1 MGGSGNRTA
10 WLAWL
15 ESERRYGA
23 NTLAAYESD
32 LDDYLGYAG
41 GDAGSAPPDRRRF
54 RGWLADMA
62 GRGLA
67 RTTVARRVSALRSFY
82 RFCGRTGRIDI
93 NDLSWLRAPR
103 PPKSVPKPVSE
114 EDARALLAAIFRRR
128 GDDWAKQRDFALLMM
143 LYGSGLRISEALDLT
158 RRDVP
163 LGDWL
168 RITGKG
174 GKIREVPMLPAIA
187 EAVVAYVGSG
197 PARSMAGQMRRSSSA
212 PAVTPSAH
220 GRRKGWWNHCGS
232 NSAFRR
238 MSHRM
243 RFATPLPRIFLET
256 EPIFVPFR
264 NCLAMPACRR
274 HSATPMWTRRICC
287 AFIARL
293 IPAPDRLA
301 CLQGG
306 VATYEWR
313 GRRRRARLLSPPR
326 SGLDGH
332 GRCGRYPLRTRRKPL
347 PWRIHG

>member
-1 MGGSGNRTA
+1 MGGSGNRKS

-32 LDDYLGYAG
+32 LDNYLGYAG
-41 GDAGSAPPDRRRF
+41 GDAVSAPPDRRRF

-103 PPKSVPKPVSE
+103 PPKSVPKPVSQ

-174 GKIREVPMLPAIA
+174 GKIREVPVLPAIA
-187 EAVVAYVGSG
+187 EAVAAYVGACPFDCG
-197 PARSMAGQMRRSSSA
+197 PDAPLFVSARGNAFGARAAQRLVESLRLELSL
-212 PAVTPSAH
+212 PAHVTPHALRH
-220 GRRKGWWNHCGS
+220 
-232 NSAFRR
+232 A
-238 MSHRM
+238 
-243 RFATPLPRIFLET
+243 FATHLLGNGADLRAIQELLGHASLSTTQRYTNVDEAHLLRLHRET
-256 EPIFVPFR
+256 
-264 NCLAMPACRR
+264 
-274 HSATPMWTRRICC
+274 H
-287 AFIARL
+287 
-293 IPAPDRLA
+293 
-301 CLQGG
+301 
-306 VATYEWR
+306 
-313 GRRRRARLLSPPR
+313 PR
-326 SGLDGH
+326 SG
-332 GRCGRYPLRTRRKPL
+332 
-347 PWRIHG
+347 

>member
-10 WLAWL
+10 WLTWL

-32 LDDYLGYAG
+32 LDDYLVYAG

-82 RFCGRTGRIDI
+82 RFCGRTGRVDIDE
-93 NDLSWLRAPR
+93 LAWLRAPR

-143 LYGSGLRISEALDLT
+143 LYGSGLRISEALELT

-174 GKIREVPMLPAIA
+174 GKIREVPVLPAIA
-187 EAVVAYVGSG
+187 EAVAAYVGACPFDGG
-197 PARSMAGQMRRSSSA
+197 PDAPLFVSARGNAFGARAAQRLVESLRLELSL
-212 PAVTPSAH
+212 PAHVTPHALRH
-220 GRRKGWWNHCGS
+220 
-232 NSAFRR
+232 A
-238 MSHRM
+238 
-243 RFATPLPRIFLET
+243 FATHLLGNGADLRAIQELLGHASLSTTQRYTNVDEAHLLRLHRET
-256 EPIFVPFR
+256 
-264 NCLAMPACRR
+264 
-274 HSATPMWTRRICC
+274 H
-287 AFIARL
+287 
-293 IPAPDRLA
+293 
-301 CLQGG
+301 
-306 VATYEWR
+306 
-313 GRRRRARLLSPPR
+313 PR
-326 SGLDGH
+326 SG
-332 GRCGRYPLRTRRKPL
+332 
-347 PWRIHG
+347 

>member
-1 MGGSGNRTA
+1 MGGGGNRTA

-41 GDAGSAPPDRRRF
+41 GDASSAPPDRRRF

-174 GKIREVPMLPAIA
+174 GKIREVPVLPAIA
-187 EAVVAYVGSG
+187 EAVAAYVGACPFNGG
-197 PARSMAGQMRRSSSA
+197 PDAPLFVSARGNAFGARAAQRLVESLRLELSL
-212 PAVTPSAH
+212 PAHVTPHALRH
-220 GRRKGWWNHCGS
+220 
-232 NSAFRR
+232 A
-238 MSHRM
+238 
-243 RFATPLPRIFLET
+243 FATHLLGNGADLRAIQELLGHASLSTTQRYTNVDEAHLLRLHRET
-256 EPIFVPFR
+256 
-264 NCLAMPACRR
+264 
-274 HSATPMWTRRICC
+274 H
-287 AFIARL
+287 
-293 IPAPDRLA
+293 
-301 CLQGG
+301 
-306 VATYEWR
+306 
-313 GRRRRARLLSPPR
+313 PR
-326 SGLDGH
+326 SG
-332 GRCGRYPLRTRRKPL
+332 
-347 PWRIHG
+347 

>member
-10 WLAWL
+10 WLTWL

-82 RFCGRTGRIDI
+82 RFCGRTGRVDIDE
-93 NDLSWLRAPR
+93 LSWLRAPR

-174 GKIREVPMLPAIA
+174 GKIREVPVLPAIA
-187 EAVVAYVGSG
+187 EAVAAYIGACPFDGG
-197 PARSMAGQMRRSSSA
+197 PDAPLFVSARGNAFGARAAQRLVESLRLELSL
-212 PAVTPSAH
+212 PAHVTPHALRH
-220 GRRKGWWNHCGS
+220 
-232 NSAFRR
+232 A
-238 MSHRM
+238 
-243 RFATPLPRIFLET
+243 FATHLLGNGADLRAIQELLGHASLSTTQRYTNVDEAHLLRLHRET
-256 EPIFVPFR
+256 
-264 NCLAMPACRR
+264 
-274 HSATPMWTRRICC
+274 H
-287 AFIARL
+287 
-293 IPAPDRLA
+293 
-301 CLQGG
+301 
-306 VATYEWR
+306 
-313 GRRRRARLLSPPR
+313 PR
-326 SGLDGH
+326 SG
-332 GRCGRYPLRTRRKPL
+332 
-347 PWRIHG
+347 

>member
-1 MGGSGNRTA
+1 MGGSGNHTA

-15 ESERRYGA
+15 KSERRYGA

-32 LDDYLGYAG
+32 LEDYLGYAR

-103 PPKSVPKPVSE
+103 PPKLVPKSVSE

-128 GDDWAKQRDFALLMM
+128 GEDWAKQRDFALLMM

-174 GKIREVPMLPAIA
+174 GKIREVPVLPAIA
-187 EAVVAYVGSG
+187 EAVAAYVGACPFDGG
-197 PARSMAGQMRRSSSA
+197 PSA
-212 PAVTPSAH
+212 PLFVSARGNAFGARAAQRLVESLRLELNLPAHVTPHALRH
-220 GRRKGWWNHCGS
+220 
-232 NSAFRR
+232 A
-238 MSHRM
+238 
-243 RFATPLPRIFLET
+243 FATHLLGNGADLRAIQELLGHASLSTTQRYTNVDEAHLLRLHRET
-256 EPIFVPFR
+256 
-264 NCLAMPACRR
+264 
-274 HSATPMWTRRICC
+274 H
-287 AFIARL
+287 
-293 IPAPDRLA
+293 
-301 CLQGG
+301 
-306 VATYEWR
+306 
-313 GRRRRARLLSPPR
+313 PR
-326 SGLDGH
+326 SG
-332 GRCGRYPLRTRRKPL
+332 
-347 PWRIHG
+347 

>member
-174 GKIREVPMLPAIA
+174 GKIREVPVLPAIA
-187 EAVVAYVGSG
+187 EAVAAYVGACPFDGG
-197 PARSMAGQMRRSSSA
+197 PDAPLFVSARGNAFGARAAQRLVESLRLELSL
-212 PAVTPSAH
+212 PAYVTPHALRH
-220 GRRKGWWNHCGS
+220 
-232 NSAFRR
+232 A
-238 MSHRM
+238 
-243 RFATPLPRIFLET
+243 FATHLLGNGADLRAIQELLGHASLSTTQRYTNVDEAHLLRLHRET
-256 EPIFVPFR
+256 
-264 NCLAMPACRR
+264 
-274 HSATPMWTRRICC
+274 H
-287 AFIARL
+287 
-293 IPAPDRLA
+293 
-301 CLQGG
+301 
-306 VATYEWR
+306 
-313 GRRRRARLLSPPR
+313 PR
-326 SGLDGH
+326 SG
-332 GRCGRYPLRTRRKPL
+332 
-347 PWRIHG
+347 

>member
-1 MGGSGNRTA
+1 MGSSGNRTA

-62 GRGLA
+62 RRGLA

-143 LYGSGLRISEALDLT
+143 LYGSGLHISEALDLT

-174 GKIREVPMLPAIA
+174 GKIREVPVLPAIA
-187 EAVVAYVGSG
+187 EAVAAYVGACPFDGG
-197 PARSMAGQMRRSSSA
+197 PDAPLFVSARGNAFGARAAQRLVESLRLELSL
-212 PAVTPSAH
+212 PAHVTPHALRH
-220 GRRKGWWNHCGS
+220 
-232 NSAFRR
+232 A
-238 MSHRM
+238 
-243 RFATPLPRIFLET
+243 FATHLLGNGADLRAIQELLGHASLSTTQRYTNVDEAHLLRLHRET
-256 EPIFVPFR
+256 
-264 NCLAMPACRR
+264 
-274 HSATPMWTRRICC
+274 H
-287 AFIARL
+287 
-293 IPAPDRLA
+293 
-301 CLQGG
+301 
-306 VATYEWR
+306 
-313 GRRRRARLLSPPR
+313 PR
-326 SGLDGH
+326 SG
-332 GRCGRYPLRTRRKPL
+332 
-347 PWRIHG
+347 

>member
-1 MGGSGNRTA
+1 MGGSGNRIA

-15 ESERRYGA
+15 ETERRYGA

-41 GDAGSAPPDRRRF
+41 GDADSVSPDRRRF

-62 GRGLA
+62 GRDLA

-143 LYGSGLRISEALDLT
+143 LYGSGLRVSEALDLT
-158 RRDVP
+158 RRDMP

-174 GKIREVPMLPAIA
+174 GKIREVPVLPAIA
-187 EAVVAYVGSG
+187 EAVAAYVGACPFDGG
-197 PARSMAGQMRRSSSA
+197 PDAPLFVSARGNAFGARAAQRLVESLRLELSL
-212 PAVTPSAH
+212 PAYVTPHALRH
-220 GRRKGWWNHCGS
+220 
-232 NSAFRR
+232 A
-238 MSHRM
+238 
-243 RFATPLPRIFLET
+243 FATHLLGNGADLRAIQELLGHASLSTTQRYTNVDEAHLLRLHRET
-256 EPIFVPFR
+256 
-264 NCLAMPACRR
+264 
-274 HSATPMWTRRICC
+274 H
-287 AFIARL
+287 
-293 IPAPDRLA
+293 
-301 CLQGG
+301 
-306 VATYEWR
+306 
-313 GRRRRARLLSPPR
+313 PR
-326 SGLDGH
+326 SG
-332 GRCGRYPLRTRRKPL
+332 
-347 PWRIHG
+347 

>member
-1 MGGSGNRTA
+1 MGVSGNRTA

-174 GKIREVPMLPAIA
+174 GKIREVPVLPAIA
-187 EAVVAYVGSG
+187 EAVAAYIGTCPFDGG
-197 PARSMAGQMRRSSSA
+197 PDAPLFVSARGNAFGARAAQRLVESLRLELSL
-212 PAVTPSAH
+212 PAHVTPHALRH
-220 GRRKGWWNHCGS
+220 
-232 NSAFRR
+232 A
-238 MSHRM
+238 
-243 RFATPLPRIFLET
+243 FATHLLGNGADLRAIQELLGHASLSTTQRYTNVDEAHLLRLHRET
-256 EPIFVPFR
+256 
-264 NCLAMPACRR
+264 
-274 HSATPMWTRRICC
+274 H
-287 AFIARL
+287 
-293 IPAPDRLA
+293 
-301 CLQGG
+301 
-306 VATYEWR
+306 
-313 GRRRRARLLSPPR
+313 PR
-326 SGLDGH
+326 SG
-332 GRCGRYPLRTRRKPL
+332 
-347 PWRIHG
+347 

>member
-10 WLAWL
+10 WLTWL

-41 GDAGSAPPDRRRF
+41 GDAGNALPDRRRF

-103 PPKSVPKPVSE
+103 PPKSVPKRVSE

-143 LYGSGLRISEALDLT
+143 LYGCGLRISEALDLT

-174 GKIREVPMLPAIA
+174 GKIREVPVLPAIA
-187 EAVVAYVGSG
+187 EAVAYYVGACPFDGG
-197 PARSMAGQMRRSSSA
+197 PDAPLFVSARGNAFGARAAQRLVESLRLELSL
-212 PAVTPSAH
+212 PAHVTPHALRH
-220 GRRKGWWNHCGS
+220 
-232 NSAFRR
+232 A
-238 MSHRM
+238 
-243 RFATPLPRIFLET
+243 FATHLLGNGADLRAIQELLGHASLSTTQRYTNVDEAHLLRLHRET
-256 EPIFVPFR
+256 
-264 NCLAMPACRR
+264 
-274 HSATPMWTRRICC
+274 H
-287 AFIARL
+287 
-293 IPAPDRLA
+293 
-301 CLQGG
+301 
-306 VATYEWR
+306 
-313 GRRRRARLLSPPR
+313 PR
-326 SGLDGH
+326 SG
-332 GRCGRYPLRTRRKPL
+332 
-347 PWRIHG
+347 

>member
-1 MGGSGNRTA
+1 MGSSGNRTA

-41 GDAGSAPPDRRRF
+41 GDTGSGPPDRRRF

-174 GKIREVPMLPAIA
+174 GKIREVPVLPAIA
-187 EAVVAYVGSG
+187 EAVAAYVGACPFDGG
-197 PARSMAGQMRRSSSA
+197 PDAPLFVSARGNAFGARAAQRLVESLRLELSL
-212 PAVTPSAH
+212 PAHVTPHALRH
-220 GRRKGWWNHCGS
+220 
-232 NSAFRR
+232 A
-238 MSHRM
+238 
-243 RFATPLPRIFLET
+243 FATHLLGNGADLRAIQELLGHASLSTTQRYTNVDEAHLLRLHRET
-256 EPIFVPFR
+256 
-264 NCLAMPACRR
+264 
-274 HSATPMWTRRICC
+274 H
-287 AFIARL
+287 
-293 IPAPDRLA
+293 
-301 CLQGG
+301 
-306 VATYEWR
+306 
-313 GRRRRARLLSPPR
+313 PR
-326 SGLDGH
+326 SG
-332 GRCGRYPLRTRRKPL
+332 
-347 PWRIHG
+347 

>member
-1 MGGSGNRTA
+1 MGGSGNHTA

-32 LDDYLGYAG
+32 LDDYLSYAG

-82 RFCGRTGRIDI
+82 RFCGRTGRFNI

-163 LGDWL
+163 LRDWL

-174 GKIREVPMLPAIA
+174 GKIREVPVLPAIA
-187 EAVVAYVGSG
+187 EAVAAYVGACPFDGG
-197 PARSMAGQMRRSSSA
+197 PDAPLFVSARGNAFGARAAQRLVESLRLELSL
-212 PAVTPSAH
+212 PAHVTPHALRH
-220 GRRKGWWNHCGS
+220 
-232 NSAFRR
+232 A
-238 MSHRM
+238 
-243 RFATPLPRIFLET
+243 FATHLLGNGADLRAIQELLGHASLSTTQRYTNVDEAHLLRLHRET
-256 EPIFVPFR
+256 
-264 NCLAMPACRR
+264 
-274 HSATPMWTRRICC
+274 H
-287 AFIARL
+287 
-293 IPAPDRLA
+293 
-301 CLQGG
+301 
-306 VATYEWR
+306 
-313 GRRRRARLLSPPR
+313 PR
-326 SGLDGH
+326 SG
-332 GRCGRYPLRTRRKPL
+332 
-347 PWRIHG
+347 

>member
-1 MGGSGNRTA
+1 MGGSGNRIA

-41 GDAGSAPPDRRRF
+41 GDAGSGPPDRRRF
-54 RGWLADMA
+54 RGGLANMA

-143 LYGSGLRISEALDLT
+143 LYGGGLRISEALDLT

-174 GKIREVPMLPAIA
+174 GKIREVPVLPAIA
-187 EAVVAYVGSG
+187 EAVAAYVGACPFDDG
-197 PARSMAGQMRRSSSA
+197 PNAPLFVSARGNAFGARAAQRLVESLRLELSL
-212 PAVTPSAH
+212 PAHVTPHALRH
-220 GRRKGWWNHCGS
+220 
-232 NSAFRR
+232 A
-238 MSHRM
+238 
-243 RFATPLPRIFLET
+243 FATHLLGNGADLRAIQELLGHASLSTTQRYTNVDEAHLLRLHRET
-256 EPIFVPFR
+256 
-264 NCLAMPACRR
+264 
-274 HSATPMWTRRICC
+274 H
-287 AFIARL
+287 
-293 IPAPDRLA
+293 
-301 CLQGG
+301 
-306 VATYEWR
+306 
-313 GRRRRARLLSPPR
+313 PR
-326 SGLDGH
+326 SG
-332 GRCGRYPLRTRRKPL
+332 
-347 PWRIHG
+347 

>member
-1 MGGSGNRTA
+1 MGGIGNRTA

-174 GKIREVPMLPAIA
+174 GKIREVPVLPAIA
-187 EAVVAYVGSG
+187 EAVAAYVGACPFDGG
-197 PARSMAGQMRRSSSA
+197 PDAPLFVSARGNAFGARAAQRLVESLRLELSL
-212 PAVTPSAH
+212 PAHVTPHALRH
-220 GRRKGWWNHCGS
+220 
-232 NSAFRR
+232 A
-238 MSHRM
+238 
-243 RFATPLPRIFLET
+243 FATHLLGNGADLRAIQELLGHASLSTTQRYTNVDEAHLLRLHRET
-256 EPIFVPFR
+256 
-264 NCLAMPACRR
+264 
-274 HSATPMWTRRICC
+274 H
-287 AFIARL
+287 
-293 IPAPDRLA
+293 
-301 CLQGG
+301 
-306 VATYEWR
+306 
-313 GRRRRARLLSPPR
+313 PR
-326 SGLDGH
+326 SG
-332 GRCGRYPLRTRRKPL
+332 
-347 PWRIHG
+347 

>member
-1 MGGSGNRTA
+1 MGGGGNRTA

-174 GKIREVPMLPAIA
+174 GKIREVPVLPAIA
-187 EAVVAYVGSG
+187 EAVAAYVGACPFDSG
-197 PARSMAGQMRRSSSA
+197 PDAPLFVSARGNAFGARAAQRLVESLRLELSL
-212 PAVTPSAH
+212 PAHVTPHALRH
-220 GRRKGWWNHCGS
+220 
-232 NSAFRR
+232 A
-238 MSHRM
+238 
-243 RFATPLPRIFLET
+243 FATHLLGNGADLRAIQELLGHASLSTTQRYTNVDEAHLLRLHRET
-256 EPIFVPFR
+256 
-264 NCLAMPACRR
+264 
-274 HSATPMWTRRICC
+274 H
-287 AFIARL
+287 
-293 IPAPDRLA
+293 
-301 CLQGG
+301 
-306 VATYEWR
+306 
-313 GRRRRARLLSPPR
+313 PR
-326 SGLDGH
+326 SG
-332 GRCGRYPLRTRRKPL
+332 
-347 PWRIHG
+347 

>member
-114 EDARALLAAIFRRR
+114 EEARALLAAIFRRR

-143 LYGSGLRISEALDLT
+143 LYGSGLRVSEALGLT

-174 GKIREVPMLPAIA
+174 GKIREVPVLPAIA
-187 EAVVAYVGSG
+187 EAVAAYVGACPFDGG
-197 PARSMAGQMRRSSSA
+197 PDAPLFVSARGNAFGARAAQRLVESLRLELSL
-212 PAVTPSAH
+212 PAHVTPHALRH
-220 GRRKGWWNHCGS
+220 
-232 NSAFRR
+232 A
-238 MSHRM
+238 
-243 RFATPLPRIFLET
+243 FATHLLGNGADLRAIQELLGHASLSTTQRYTNVDEAHLLRLHRET
-256 EPIFVPFR
+256 
-264 NCLAMPACRR
+264 
-274 HSATPMWTRRICC
+274 H
-287 AFIARL
+287 
-293 IPAPDRLA
+293 
-301 CLQGG
+301 
-306 VATYEWR
+306 
-313 GRRRRARLLSPPR
+313 PR
-326 SGLDGH
+326 SG
-332 GRCGRYPLRTRRKPL
+332 
-347 PWRIHG
+347 

>member
-1 MGGSGNRTA
+1 MGGSGNRKA

-32 LDDYLGYAG
+32 LSDYLGYAG
-41 GDAGSAPPDRRRF
+41 VDAGSAPPDRRRF

-174 GKIREVPMLPAIA
+174 GKIREVPVLPAIA
-187 EAVVAYVGSG
+187 EAVAAYVGACPFDGG
-197 PARSMAGQMRRSSSA
+197 PDAPLFVSARGNAFGARAAQRLVESLRLELSL
-212 PAVTPSAH
+212 PAHVTPHALRH
-220 GRRKGWWNHCGS
+220 
-232 NSAFRR
+232 A
-238 MSHRM
+238 
-243 RFATPLPRIFLET
+243 FATHLLGNGADLRAIQELLGHASLSTTQRYTNVDEAHLLRLHRET
-256 EPIFVPFR
+256 
-264 NCLAMPACRR
+264 
-274 HSATPMWTRRICC
+274 H
-287 AFIARL
+287 
-293 IPAPDRLA
+293 
-301 CLQGG
+301 
-306 VATYEWR
+306 
-313 GRRRRARLLSPPR
+313 PR
-326 SGLDGH
+326 SG
-332 GRCGRYPLRTRRKPL
+332 
-347 PWRIHG
+347 

>member
-1 MGGSGNRTA
+1 MGVSGNRTA

-32 LDDYLGYAG
+32 LDDYLSYAG

-174 GKIREVPMLPAIA
+174 GKIREVPVLPAIA
-187 EAVVAYVGSG
+187 EAVAAYIGTCPFDGG
-197 PARSMAGQMRRSSSA
+197 PDAPLFVSARGNAFGARAAQRLVESLRLELSL
-212 PAVTPSAH
+212 PAHVTPHALRH
-220 GRRKGWWNHCGS
+220 
-232 NSAFRR
+232 A
-238 MSHRM
+238 
-243 RFATPLPRIFLET
+243 FATHLLGNGADLRAIQELLGHASLSTTQRYTNVDEAHLLRLHRET
-256 EPIFVPFR
+256 
-264 NCLAMPACRR
+264 
-274 HSATPMWTRRICC
+274 H
-287 AFIARL
+287 
-293 IPAPDRLA
+293 
-301 CLQGG
+301 
-306 VATYEWR
+306 
-313 GRRRRARLLSPPR
+313 PR
-326 SGLDGH
+326 SG
-332 GRCGRYPLRTRRKPL
+332 
-347 PWRIHG
+347 

>member
-1 MGGSGNRTA
+1 MGGGGNRTA

-23 NTLAAYESD
+23 NTLSAYESD

-143 LYGSGLRISEALDLT
+143 LYGSGLRVSEALGLT
-158 RRDVP
+158 RRDAP

-174 GKIREVPMLPAIA
+174 GKIREVPVLPAIA
-187 EAVVAYVGSG
+187 EAVAAYVGACPFDGG
-197 PARSMAGQMRRSSSA
+197 PDAPLFVSARGNAFGARAAQRLVESLRLELSL
-212 PAVTPSAH
+212 PAHVTPHALRH
-220 GRRKGWWNHCGS
+220 
-232 NSAFRR
+232 A
-238 MSHRM
+238 
-243 RFATPLPRIFLET
+243 FATHLLGNGADLRAIQELLGHASLSTTQRYTNVDEAHLLRLHRET
-256 EPIFVPFR
+256 
-264 NCLAMPACRR
+264 
-274 HSATPMWTRRICC
+274 H
-287 AFIARL
+287 
-293 IPAPDRLA
+293 
-301 CLQGG
+301 
-306 VATYEWR
+306 
-313 GRRRRARLLSPPR
+313 PR
-326 SGLDGH
+326 SG
-332 GRCGRYPLRTRRKPL
+332 
-347 PWRIHG
+347 

>member
-41 GDAGSAPPDRRRF
+41 GDAGSGPPDRRRF

-67 RTTVARRVSALRSFY
+67 RATVARRGSALRSFY

-114 EDARALLAAIFRRR
+114 EGARALLAAIFRRR

-143 LYGSGLRISEALDLT
+143 LYGGGLRISEALDLT

-174 GKIREVPMLPAIA
+174 GKIREVPVLPAIA
-187 EAVVAYVGSG
+187 EAVAAYVGACPFDGG
-197 PARSMAGQMRRSSSA
+197 PDAPLFVSVRGNAFGARAAQRLVESLRLELSL
-212 PAVTPSAH
+212 PAHVTPHALRH
-220 GRRKGWWNHCGS
+220 
-232 NSAFRR
+232 A
-238 MSHRM
+238 
-243 RFATPLPRIFLET
+243 FATHLLGNGADLRAIQELLGHASLSTTQRYTNVDEAHLLRLHRET
-256 EPIFVPFR
+256 
-264 NCLAMPACRR
+264 
-274 HSATPMWTRRICC
+274 H
-287 AFIARL
+287 
-293 IPAPDRLA
+293 
-301 CLQGG
+301 
-306 VATYEWR
+306 
-313 GRRRRARLLSPPR
+313 PR
-326 SGLDGH
+326 SG
-332 GRCGRYPLRTRRKPL
+332 
-347 PWRIHG
+347 

>member
-1 MGGSGNRTA
+1 MGGGGNRTA

-32 LDDYLGYAG
+32 IDDYLGYAG

-174 GKIREVPMLPAIA
+174 GKIREVPVLPAIA
-187 EAVVAYVGSG
+187 EAVAAYVGACPFDGG
-197 PARSMAGQMRRSSSA
+197 PDAPLFVSARGNAFGARAAQRLVESLRLELSL
-212 PAVTPSAH
+212 PAHVTPHALRH
-220 GRRKGWWNHCGS
+220 
-232 NSAFRR
+232 A
-238 MSHRM
+238 
-243 RFATPLPRIFLET
+243 FATHLLGNGADLRAIQELLGHASLSTTQRYTNVDEAHLLRLHRET
-256 EPIFVPFR
+256 
-264 NCLAMPACRR
+264 
-274 HSATPMWTRRICC
+274 H
-287 AFIARL
+287 
-293 IPAPDRLA
+293 
-301 CLQGG
+301 
-306 VATYEWR
+306 
-313 GRRRRARLLSPPR
+313 PR
-326 SGLDGH
+326 SG
-332 GRCGRYPLRTRRKPL
+332 
-347 PWRIHG
+347 

>member
-1 MGGSGNRTA
+1 MGVSGNRTA

-32 LDDYLGYAG
+32 LDDYLSYAG

-67 RTTVARRVSALRSFY
+67 RTTVGRGVSALRSFY
-82 RFCGRTGRIDI
+82 RFCGRTGRVNI

-174 GKIREVPMLPAIA
+174 GKIREVPVLPAIA
-187 EAVVAYVGSG
+187 EAVAAYVGACPFDGG
-197 PARSMAGQMRRSSSA
+197 PDAPLFVSARGNAFGARAAQRLVESLRLELSL
-212 PAVTPSAH
+212 PAHVTPHALRH
-220 GRRKGWWNHCGS
+220 
-232 NSAFRR
+232 A
-238 MSHRM
+238 
-243 RFATPLPRIFLET
+243 FATHLLGNGADLRAIQELLGHASLSTTQRYTNVDEAHLLRLHRET
-256 EPIFVPFR
+256 
-264 NCLAMPACRR
+264 
-274 HSATPMWTRRICC
+274 H
-287 AFIARL
+287 
-293 IPAPDRLA
+293 
-301 CLQGG
+301 
-306 VATYEWR
+306 
-313 GRRRRARLLSPPR
+313 PR
-326 SGLDGH
+326 SG
-332 GRCGRYPLRTRRKPL
+332 
-347 PWRIHG
+347 

>member
-1 MGGSGNRTA
+1 MGGSGNRIA

-15 ESERRYGA
+15 ETERRYGA

-32 LDDYLGYAG
+32 LGDYLGYAG
-41 GDAGSAPPDRRRF
+41 GDADRASPDRRRF

-143 LYGSGLRISEALDLT
+143 LYGSGLRVSEALDLT
-158 RRDVP
+158 RRDMP

-174 GKIREVPMLPAIA
+174 GKIREVPVLPAIA
-187 EAVVAYVGSG
+187 EAVAAYVGACPFDDG
-197 PARSMAGQMRRSSSA
+197 PDAPLFVSARGNAFGARAAQRLVESLRLELSL
-212 PAVTPSAH
+212 PAYVTPHALRH
-220 GRRKGWWNHCGS
+220 
-232 NSAFRR
+232 A
-238 MSHRM
+238 
-243 RFATPLPRIFLET
+243 FATHLLGNGADLRAIQELLGHASLSTTQRYTNVDEAHLLRLHRET
-256 EPIFVPFR
+256 
-264 NCLAMPACRR
+264 
-274 HSATPMWTRRICC
+274 H
-287 AFIARL
+287 
-293 IPAPDRLA
+293 
-301 CLQGG
+301 
-306 VATYEWR
+306 
-313 GRRRRARLLSPPR
+313 PR
-326 SGLDGH
+326 SG
-332 GRCGRYPLRTRRKPL
+332 
-347 PWRIHG
+347 

>member
-32 LDDYLGYAG
+32 LDDYLSYAG

-82 RFCGRTGRIDI
+82 RFCGRTDRINI

-128 GDDWAKQRDFALLMM
+128 GDDWAKQRDFALLMI

-163 LGDWL
+163 LG
-168 RITGKG
+168 
-174 GKIREVPMLPAIA
+174 
-187 EAVVAYVGSG
+187 
-197 PARSMAGQMRRSSSA
+197 
-212 PAVTPSAH
+212 
-220 GRRKGWWNHCGS
+220 
-232 NSAFRR
+232 
-238 MSHRM
+238 
-243 RFATPLPRIFLET
+243 
-256 EPIFVPFR
+256 
-264 NCLAMPACRR
+264 
-274 HSATPMWTRRICC
+274 
-287 AFIARL
+287 
-293 IPAPDRLA
+293 
-301 CLQGG
+301 
-306 VATYEWR
+306 
-313 GRRRRARLLSPPR
+313 
-326 SGLDGH
+326 
-332 GRCGRYPLRTRRKPL
+332 
-347 PWRIHG
+347 

>member
-1 MGGSGNRTA
+1 MGGGGNRTA

-41 GDAGSAPPDRRRF
+41 GDAGSAPPDRRCF

-174 GKIREVPMLPAIA
+174 GKIREVPVLPAIA
-187 EAVVAYVGSG
+187 EAVAAYVGACPFDGG
-197 PARSMAGQMRRSSSA
+197 PDAPLFVSARGNAFGARAAQRLVESLRLELSL
-212 PAVTPSAH
+212 PAHVTPHALRH
-220 GRRKGWWNHCGS
+220 
-232 NSAFRR
+232 A
-238 MSHRM
+238 
-243 RFATPLPRIFLET
+243 FATHLLGNGADLRAIQELLGHASLSTTQRYTNVDEAHLLRLHRET
-256 EPIFVPFR
+256 
-264 NCLAMPACRR
+264 
-274 HSATPMWTRRICC
+274 H
-287 AFIARL
+287 
-293 IPAPDRLA
+293 
-301 CLQGG
+301 
-306 VATYEWR
+306 
-313 GRRRRARLLSPPR
+313 PR
-326 SGLDGH
+326 SG
-332 GRCGRYPLRTRRKPL
+332 
-347 PWRIHG
+347 

>member
-1 MGGSGNRTA
+1 MGGSGNRKS

-32 LDDYLGYAG
+32 LDDYLAYAG
-41 GDAGSAPPDRRRF
+41 GDAGSVPPDRRRF

-174 GKIREVPMLPAIA
+174 GKIREVPVLPAIA
-187 EAVVAYVGSG
+187 EAVAAYVGACPFDGG
-197 PARSMAGQMRRSSSA
+197 PDAPLFVSARGNAFGARAAQRLVESLRLELSL
-212 PAVTPSAH
+212 PAHVTPHALRH
-220 GRRKGWWNHCGS
+220 
-232 NSAFRR
+232 A
-238 MSHRM
+238 
-243 RFATPLPRIFLET
+243 FATHLLGNGADLRAIQELLGHASLSTTQRYTNVDEAHLLRLHRET
-256 EPIFVPFR
+256 
-264 NCLAMPACRR
+264 
-274 HSATPMWTRRICC
+274 H
-287 AFIARL
+287 
-293 IPAPDRLA
+293 
-301 CLQGG
+301 
-306 VATYEWR
+306 
-313 GRRRRARLLSPPR
+313 PR
-326 SGLDGH
+326 SG
-332 GRCGRYPLRTRRKPL
+332 
-347 PWRIHG
+347 